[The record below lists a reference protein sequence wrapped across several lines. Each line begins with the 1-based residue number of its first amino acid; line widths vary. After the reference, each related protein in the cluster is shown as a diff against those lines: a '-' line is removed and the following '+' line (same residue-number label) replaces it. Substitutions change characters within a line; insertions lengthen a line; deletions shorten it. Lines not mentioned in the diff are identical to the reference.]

1 MKDALAEK
9 LLAHVLDWNAE
20 DVARER
26 PILQAMAAFKYDGYE
41 QFSPGMRYV
50 ESLARWLSQFEKAD
64 RQVAYEFI
72 KTRLVC
78 CSAEEM
84 THLVETAYPDYI
96 RPLLLQ
102 KVAKE
107 QSLNPHHR
115 SSG

>member
-9 LLAHVLDWNAE
+9 LLAHILEWSAE
-20 DVARER
+20 DVASER

-64 RQVAYEFI
+64 RRVAYDFI

-96 RPLLLQ
+96 RPIILQ
-102 KVAKE
+102 QVA
-107 QSLNPHHR
+107 QGAIS
-115 SSG
+115 